1 MRMFQCHLVGNF
13 FFEGIP
19 NIQLLLTKPNFGIS
33 FLHQIWYMYNL
44 PNLVQGQ
51 LYQIWYQLQRYP
63 NLQLLLTKP
72 NLNIS
77 FLYQIWYT
85 IDTCTNFYTPLI
97 FLILIRILRPCH
109 RLLPSPGAVSVLDSD
124 NMNEE
129 ESLLASSLSAS
140 CLLVAKALIFLSSF
154 MKRIQSSI

>member
-1 MRMFQCHLVGNF
+1 M
-13 FFEGIP
+13 
-19 NIQLLLTKPNFGIS
+19 LTKFGTWI
-33 FLHQIWYMYNL
+33 
-44 PNLVQGQ
+44 V
-51 LYQIWYQLQRYP
+51 YQIWCKDSCNKFGTNFKNTLTYSSCLQSPIWVHHFCTKFGTLYLYP
-63 NLQLLLTKP
+63 NFVHYTYTKFGKK
-72 NLNIS
+72 I
-77 FLYQIWYT
+77 
-85 IDTCTNFYTPLI
+85 YTPLI

-154 MKRIQSSI
+154 MKRI